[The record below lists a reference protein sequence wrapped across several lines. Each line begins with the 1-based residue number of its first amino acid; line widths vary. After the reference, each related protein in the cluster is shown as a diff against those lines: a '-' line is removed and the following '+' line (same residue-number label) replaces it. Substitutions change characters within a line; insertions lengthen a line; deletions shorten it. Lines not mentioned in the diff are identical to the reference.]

1 MHIYNHRWT
10 SIHTV
15 LLEPIGCD
23 RQDSVRFSIAE
34 TELTIPES
42 ALGDGHKGGASAS
55 TPLQL
60 WDSRFVNRCE
70 GTSFVD
76 ASDRATCRVHFSMAR
91 DRNGSKALIPHGF
104 TACFWAGIG
113 HDTICAGRG
122 FGTSWE
128 QQQVGCAGLTHAQ
141 RVPSSRCPEL
151 VHIHLGPWRPRKRC
165 PSQAPHHSSLK
176 NAKCAESY
184 AGQLLVTCHEVIPNA
199 TGPS

>member
-1 MHIYNHRWT
+1 MQAPRPHFNSGTRASSTGVRVRVLWT
-10 SIHTV
+10 QAIAQHAASI
-15 LLEPIGCD
+15 I
-23 RQDSVRFSIAE
+23 
-34 TELTIPES
+34 
-42 ALGDGHKGGASAS
+42 
-55 TPLQL
+55 
-60 WDSRFVNRCE
+60 
-70 GTSFVD
+70 
-76 ASDRATCRVHFSMAR
+76 SMAR

-113 HDTICAGRG
+113 HDRLCSKFTICAGRG

-184 AGQLLVTCHEVIPNA
+184 SKPLFFLFDGIYPGYFYRHLIDAGGALC
-199 TGPS
+199 S